1 MNDIDVAKQVA
12 KDAGRQIA
20 ELKQKVAKDKDV
32 HISILKDCLDDLRA
46 QNKFIKNIVWWL
58 CGIIL
63 LLIISLVGQS
73 IYSQER
79 LVNFLSD
86 YEFESVIESN
96 LNNEE
101 SPDGH
106 NYLNINKGK

>member
-20 ELKQKVAKDKDV
+20 ELKQKVAKDKDL
-32 HISILKDCLDDLRA
+32 HISILKDCLDDLRL
-46 QNKFIKNIVWWL
+46 QNRFIKNIVWWL

-79 LVNFLSD
+79 LVRFLSEYD
-86 YEFESVIESN
+86 YTIETTNTVDNSSN
-96 LNNEE
+96 NSN
-101 SPDGH
+101 S
-106 NYLNINKGK
+106 INVERK